1 MIFKKF
7 FNVNADKVQYFADKF
22 NLSLPICDL
31 ILSRGINSEEEFEEY
46 LNPKA
51 LHDPF
56 LLKGMDRLVDRVKLA
71 RELKDK
77 VLIFGDYDVDGVS
90 ATAIMIQALAKF
102 GIKANYYLP
111 NRYVDGYGLTNAVI
125 DKVYELFEP
134 NLIITVDCGVS
145 CANEIEYAKTKGI
158 EVIVTDHHEIPD
170 ILPDTVVVNAKQEDQ
185 AYPFKELCGTGVAYK
200 FAEALLGKTIAEEF
214 LPIASIATIVD
225 IVPLKGENRTIVSKG
240 FELCEKY
247 LPVGLKM
254 MFKEYGLNIK
264 KPNSTAISFK
274 IGPKLN
280 ASGRMGDA
288 SDSLKLYLESDIVK
302 IKKYLDKIK
311 KHNLKR
317 QDICNKIFDDC
328 EKVLKKVDMKNQR
341 VITLASK
348 HWDKG
353 VLGIVCSRLVEK
365 YHKPVFLF
373 VQEGDL
379 LSGSGRSIDDIN
391 IHELLSSLKD
401 ILVTFGGHSMAAGL
415 SLKLENYKLFSQ
427 KINSFAL
434 TKINDTVFMPIKYY
448 DLEVEE
454 DDITDEFI
462 KQLSLL
468 EPVGCSNPRPRFK
481 ITSQNVEIVPMK
493 RTPQHANIK
502 IGKLKFVYFN
512 YVDNLIKIN
521 FSRQKSFIFELETG
535 LKDGNIVAFDGGSF
549 IVENAYKKLNA
560 IELNQ
565 LAIKDKGDA
574 KFKLYP
580 KSELLNFVSATSNS
594 VFGTCFVTYSC
605 FDYVDFCKD
614 YNTTSIYHFG
624 IYDDRLIG
632 YNTLLLSPKGIAW
645 AKNFSRIVFL
655 SPVVDN
661 NFLAALNKVTDAE
674 IFLPIEKSGGDGRKF
689 SGIDLSRNTFGKIYK
704 ELMKFNRKSIVNY
717 FDLFDAINLSENISF
732 FTFYSALLV
741 FEELGII
748 SICEEKNFQIKINEG
763 VKVELSHSKI
773 YNKLLLLKET
783 QKGESENG
791 RYGKADY
798 KSAKK

>member
-7 FNVNADKVQYFADKF
+7 FNVNADKVQYFAEKF
-22 NLSLPICDL
+22 NLSRSICDL
-31 ILSRGINSEEEFEEY
+31 ILSRGVDTEEEFEEY
-46 LNPKA
+46 LSPKV

-56 LLKGMDRLVDRVKLA
+56 LLKGMDKLVDRVKLA

-90 ATAIMIQALAKF
+90 ATAIMIQALTKF
-102 GIKANYYLP
+102 GIKADYYLP

-125 DKVYELFEP
+125 DKVYELFQP
-134 NLIITVDCGVS
+134 NLIITVDCGIS
-145 CANEIEYAKTKGI
+145 CVNEVEYAKSKGI
-158 EVIVTDHHEIPD
+158 EIIVTDHHEIPE
-170 ILPDTVVVNAKQEDQ
+170 ILPDTIIVNAKQEDQ
-185 AYPFKELCGTGVAYK
+185 EYPFKDLCGTGVAYK
-200 FAEALLGKTIAEEF
+200 FAEALLGRVMAEEY

-225 IVPLKGENRTIVSKG
+225 IVPLKGENRSIVSKG
-240 FELCEKY
+240 FKLCEKY
-247 LPVGLKM
+247 LPIGLKM
-254 MFKEYGLNIK
+254 MFKEYGLNVK
-264 KPNSTAISFK
+264 YPNSTSISFK

-288 SDSLKLYLESDIVK
+288 SDSLKLYLETDIVK

-317 QDICNKIFDDC
+317 QEICNKIFDDC
-328 EKVLKKVDMKNQR
+328 ENALKKVNMKDQR
-341 VITLASK
+341 VISLASK
-348 HWDKG
+348 NWDKG

-373 VQEGDL
+373 VQEGEL

-415 SLKLENYKLFSQ
+415 SLKLENYKLFTQ
-427 KINSFAL
+427 KINSFAI
-434 TKINDTVFMPIKYY
+434 TKINDSVFMPIKYY
-448 DLEVEE
+448 DLEVGE
-454 DDITDEFI
+454 DEITDEFV
-462 KQLSLL
+462 KQLALL
-468 EPVGCSNPRPRFK
+468 EPVGCCNPRPRFK
-481 ITSQNVEIVPMK
+481 ITSPSVEIIQMK

-502 IGKLKFVYFN
+502 IGNLKLVYFN
-512 YVDNLIKIN
+512 YIDNKLKIN

-535 LKDGNIVAFDGGSF
+535 SKDGNVVAFDGGSF

-565 LAIKDKGDA
+565 LAFKEKGEA
-574 KFKLYP
+574 HFNLYP

-605 FDYVDFCKD
+605 FDYVEFCKD
-614 YNTTSIYHFG
+614 YNTQSIYHFG
-624 IYDDRLIG
+624 IYDSRLIG

-645 AKNFSRIVFL
+645 AKNFSKIIFL

-661 NFLAALNKVTDAE
+661 NFLTALNKATDAE
-674 IFLPIEKSGGDGRKF
+674 IFIPIEKTGGDPRKF
-689 SGIDLSRNTFGKIYK
+689 SGIDLSRETFGKIYK
-704 ELMKFNRKSIVNY
+704 ELIKFNRKSIINY
-717 FDLFDAINLSENISF
+717 FDLFDNTNLGNIISF

-748 SICEEKNFQIKINEG
+748 SISEDKNCQIKINEG
-763 VKVELSHSKI
+763 IKVELSQSKI

-783 QKGESENG
+783 LKGEADNG
-791 RYGKADY
+791 KYGKADF
-798 KSAKK
+798 KPFK